1 LQQINRFMDKNKKK
15 NSNEQE
21 MIKNLANTLGSGLS
35 VDYQLDFL
43 CAFIKNDVK
52 QTKLKIKK

>member
-1 LQQINRFMDKNKKK
+1 MNIDKNK
-15 NSNEQE
+15 NAINRE

-35 VDYQLDFL
+35 VDNQLDFL

-52 QTKLKIKK
+52 QDKFKIKKGDAKKIL